1 MPHIELPV
9 PDLDELETHY
19 FDNLREGRLLYQRTA
34 SNAWMPPR
42 TEDPGSLSPEWDWAE
57 ASGTA
62 RLISW
67 VTYHIAYHPYF
78 EDKLPY
84 QIAVIELDE
93 GPRMI
98 APLDATSTA
107 PVIDMPVRLDI
118 REEGGWPMPFFVTVA
133 DASSE
138 VAG

>member
-1 MPHIELPV
+1 MPNTELPV
-9 PDLDELETHY
+9 PDLDELEAHY

-42 TEDPGSLSPEWDWAE
+42 TEDPRSLSPEWDWAQ
-57 ASGTA
+57 ASGSA

-84 QIAVIELDE
+84 QVAVIELDE

-98 APLDATSTA
+98 APLELAGTKPD
-107 PVIDMPVRLDI
+107 IDMAVRLDI
-118 REEGGWPMPFFVTVA
+118 REEGGWPMPVFVPA
-133 DASSE
+133 DTANE
-138 VAG
+138 VAH